1 MSKYGVIFGPYFPVF
16 GPEITPYLGT
26 FQAVDELSKFLK
38 NDTIASFETICAE
51 LPHRKFEF
59 ELASFK
65 FDSESAVQSKQ
76 FCENSGILKFS
87 FKVKQDLNHKLITS
101 E

>member
-1 MSKYGVIFGPYFPVF
+1 MSKYRVIFDPHFPVF

>member
-1 MSKYGVIFGPYFPVF
+1 MSCHDVIP
-16 GPEITPYLGT
+16 
-26 FQAVDELSKFLK
+26 
-38 NDTIASFETICAE
+38 SFETICAE
-51 LPHRKFEF
+51 LPLRKFGF

-87 FKVKQDLNHKLITS
+87 FKVRS
-101 E
+101 